1 MGLVYEVVSEMK
13 LEDSFHE
20 ERRTSVIGIFRL
32 EAGKLISGDLVVG
45 ECCLFGCLCFFLGFS
60 SQQSV
65 ADTAPFQER
74 ESVNLDCT
82 VS

>member
-1 MGLVYEVVSEMK
+1 MYEVVSEVK

-20 ERRTSVIGIFRL
+20 ERRTSVISIFRI

-45 ECCLFGCLCFFLGFS
+45 ESSALTSLICSLF
-60 SQQSV
+60 
-65 ADTAPFQER
+65 AHRRATDTAPFQER
-74 ESVNLDCT
+74 EAVNLDCV